1 VGKMATI
8 WERVPS
14 QNAVGTH
21 REFLR
26 LCHVKGRMEIVEGG
40 IRATGGG
47 RRGTDYGFSVV

>member
-1 VGKMATI
+1 MGKMATI

-40 IRATGGG
+40 IRATGGEEEALTMG
-47 RRGTDYGFSVV
+47 SQ